1 MKILLALLAALCL
14 CFPACAEF
22 DDMEDMDYW
31 YDQLYILSEEI
42 GCRPVGS
49 DNELAAMAHIR
60 SKFEALGFRA
70 ENGTLNGYDVSNSSA
85 KDLEA
90 ILPAQNEAS
99 DILIVCAHYDSAPP
113 ATVNGVTSD
122 VPGTRD
128 NASGIAGMLA
138 MAREFVQLPAD
149 PDTEMRFVTFTSEET
164 GHQGSQAYVEHLTPN
179 ERERIAAVFNLDL
192 ITVDIW
198 LEEHVFSVD
207 TMGMRTPE
215 GYVNGSDEHPAH
227 NKVVRAIQAAM
238 QELDYF
244 DPAESGATHCVPR
257 HLGMSDHD
265 SFHFAGMDSANIA
278 FRGNEEEGGSWHP
291 YMHLPEDNL
300 GDLDYE
306 RTHQALNIVY
316 TALNGLAADPA
327 YGD

>member
-1 MKILLALLAALCL
+1 MKWLAMLLALLCV
-14 CFPACAEF
+14 CTPACAEF
-22 DDMEDMDYW
+22 DDMDDLDYW
-31 YDQLYILSEEI
+31 YEQMYALSEEI

-49 DNELAAMAHIR
+49 ENELAAMAYLR
-60 SKFEALGFRA
+60 GEFERLGF
-70 ENGTLNGYDVSNSSA
+70 ETVNEYDVSNSQA
-85 KDLEA
+85 KNLEV
-90 ILPAQNEAS
+90 ILPAQNGNAN
-99 DILIVCAHYDSAPP
+99 IIIICAHYDSAPP
-113 ATVNGVTSD
+113 VTLDGVLCD

-149 PDTEMRFVTFTSEET
+149 PDTEMRFVAFTSEET

-179 ERERIAAVFNLDL
+179 ERERVAAVFNLDL
-192 ITVDIW
+192 VTVDIW
-198 LEEHVFSVD
+198 LSEHVFSVD

-244 DPAESGATHCVPR
+244 DPSESGATHCVPR

-278 FRGNEEEGGSWHP
+278 FRGNAEEGGSWHP
-291 YMHLPEDNL
+291 YMHEADDGI
-300 GDLDYE
+300 GDFDWE
-306 RTHQALNIVY
+306 RTYQLLNTVF
-316 TALNGLAADPA
+316 TAVDHLAADPA